1 MRARNIKPAFFK
13 NYDLADCGAYAQ
25 ILFAGLWC
33 MADKDGRLENKPRLI
48 KAEVFPYYDVDINGE
63 LTKLERL
70 GFIRRYSTSGYDVVE
85 VMNFKKHQNPHHT
98 EKASKL
104 PSCENQS
111 DVSLCNKT
119 EKDINEST
127 TVNSRLNNGEYLA
140 DSLIPD
146 SLIPDSLIPEP
157 KEKQSAKAP
166 AKKTPKPAFVLPDWF
181 TDSDVKNWEA
191 WNSIAK
197 RRNATHAQLAISLEK
212 LSKWRD
218 KGVDWSKALENS
230 AVGGWQGLFE
240 PAQVGASNGSQRG
253 VFNKAQAIQ
262 DANNAVVAQMF
273 GDDDAG

>member
-1 MRARNIKPAFFK
+1 MHYYSFNVGDYIKDTSHLSLIEDLAYRRLIDLYYTTEAAIDPNIKAIARKIRMSEHEQVIETILGEFFTQ
-13 NYDLADCGAYAQ
+13 NT
-25 ILFAGLWC
+25 
-33 MADKDGRLENKPRLI
+33 DGFWENKRCQNDLDLI
-48 KAEVFPYYDVDINGE
+48 YKKSQKARESAKARWSGNKETQKESESNADGMR
-63 LTKLERL
+63 THSERNAEGML
-70 GFIRRYSTSGYDVVE
+70 HNTQYPIPNT
-85 VMNFKKHQNPHHT
+85 QNT
-98 EKASKL
+98 
-104 PSCENQS
+104 
-111 DVSLCNKT
+111 
-119 EKDINEST
+119 
-127 TVNSRLNNGEYLA
+127 
-140 DSLIPD
+140 
-146 SLIPDSLIPEP
+146 EP

-166 AKKTPKPAFVLPDWF
+166 AKKTQKAAFVLPDWF
-181 TDSDVKNWEA
+181 TDSDVKNWDA

-218 KGVDWSKALENS
+218 KGVDWSRALENS